1 MDLFNTLI
9 NEKINLLPKDGTV
22 YYYGKLFSQKDADH
36 YLQMLL
42 ANVDWR
48 NDEAIIFGKKIIT
61 KRKVAWYG
69 DKPFQYTY
77 SKITKLALPWTNELL
92 QIKSFT
98 EERTGETF
106 NSCLLNLYH
115 NGEEG
120 MAWHSDGE
128 TDLKKNGAIASL
140 SFGAERKFAFKHKQS
155 KEKVEL
161 VLEHGSLLMMKGCTQ
176 DHWLHR
182 LPPTKQ
188 ISKARVNLTFR
199 TIVQNSESHR

>member
-1 MDLFNTLI
+1 MDLFNTVI

-128 TDLKKNGAIASL
+128 TDLKKNGTIASL

-199 TIVQNSESHR
+199 TIVQNSESHQ